1 MANLR
6 DDIRKLWT
14 DTFDDKAEWVEMF
27 FTRVYRDDD
36 VMELRP
42 DGNGSRPASALL
54 LQRYAMNFHGAT
66 VGCAYIC
73 GAATR
78 RNERGKG
85 LMTRLLATSLR
96 EARERGD
103 MLVTLIPAEG
113 HLYYY
118 YAARGF
124 STVFYTRNRRYTSC
138 HPFAGPGE
146 FTIVDDPYAVGVYE
160 AFSRM
165 EHNIDGRILHSQR
178 DFLNILDDTRLD
190 GGHCAIIADASGKI
204 CGIGFAAERDGLAV
218 ITDILADNA
227 DAEQAVLRR
236 LHASLPDLPV
246 KYPARPGN
254 CERFLSPRAM
264 GRIVNVPTALE
275 AIAASHPRLRATYC
289 ITDPLLA
296 ENSGIYRLQGGTCER
311 LAPGHRGRLD
321 LDVDIDV
328 FTRAVFSAPPIGEL
342 LGLPSIRPDMALM
355 LD

>member
-1 MANLR
+1 
-6 DDIRKLWT
+6 
-14 DTFDDKAEWVEMF
+14 
-27 FTRVYRDDD
+27 
-36 VMELRP
+36 
-42 DGNGSRPASALL
+42 
-54 LQRYAMNFHGAT
+54 
-66 VGCAYIC
+66 
-73 GAATR
+73 
-78 RNERGKG
+78 
-85 LMTRLLATSLR
+85 MTRLLATSLR

-178 DFLNILDDTRLD
+178 DFLNILDDTRL

-204 CGIGFAAERDGLAV
+204 CGIGFAAERDGLGV

-275 AIAASHPRLRATYC
+275 AIAASHPRLRAIYR